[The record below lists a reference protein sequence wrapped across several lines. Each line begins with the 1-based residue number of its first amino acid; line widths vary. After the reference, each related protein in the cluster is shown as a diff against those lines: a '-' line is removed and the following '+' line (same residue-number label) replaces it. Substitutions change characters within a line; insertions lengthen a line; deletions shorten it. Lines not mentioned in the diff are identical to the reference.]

1 MEILKWN
8 YLIKDLESINPF
20 FYQCSTSILWM
31 EMTTDAGVLNDF
43 EEQATQHVHYYKTL
57 SG

>member
-1 MEILKWN
+1 M
-8 YLIKDLESINPF
+8 
-20 FYQCSTSILWM
+20 WM

-57 SG
+57 TG